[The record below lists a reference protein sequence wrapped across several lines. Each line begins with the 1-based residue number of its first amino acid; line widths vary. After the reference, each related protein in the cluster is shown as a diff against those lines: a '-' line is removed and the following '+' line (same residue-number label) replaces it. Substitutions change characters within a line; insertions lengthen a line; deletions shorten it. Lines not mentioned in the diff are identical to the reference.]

1 MAIRK
6 TVVID
11 VDADKAIKD
20 TEKLKDN
27 LKGIDKEADNVG
39 DGLDNAGKKGSKGV
53 RFIARAFK
61 LLGTAMKAAGIGL
74 IISLVAGLTT
84 AFSKNQRIMN
94 TVNSVFETAGILFSN
109 VTDAL
114 FNVYDSVSANSE
126 NFNGLKKVMLGLL
139 NLAVTPLKLQFYAI
153 KQAIQVGQLAWEK
166 SFFGGGDKDKIKE
179 LTNDIKE
186 TQKSIQET
194 ANKALQSGK
203 DIYNNFGDAV
213 GEITTIAEKAN
224 EELSKI
230 SIKSAYEQAKTNTE
244 LKNTAQLAVAQ
255 QQRLVEQYDRLAEK
269 ERQIRDDNSLSVQE
283 RTEANDKLL
292 QILDKQEK
300 AMLSG
305 ADAQIAAASAELAKN
320 RNIENQVALTDA
332 LANKEGIL
340 AQIEGFRSE
349 QIVNRIALKKEEIDL
364 DNTISDAEK
373 QRQLDKLDFEAEIA
387 ENELLKNEK
396 LQERLELENEILL
409 EDIERKREIY
419 AEGTQARIDAEQEY
433 LDASQ
438 ELAQKEISLNNK
450 IASDSLKIDKENN
463 EKKKKSAEALENAK
477 VNLATSG
484 LEILGQ
490 LAKSGSAI
498 AKGVAVSQ
506 ATISTYQGIN
516 KALAETTDVT
526 PTQSLRFA
534 NAAVVGIAGALNV
547 AKILSTN
554 ESGNTTA
561 APTTGGASQPSAPS
575 FNLVQGTGTNQIAE
589 SIGNQNR
596 PIQAYVVSG
605 SVTSAQELDR
615 NIIESSTI

>member
-1 MAIRK
+1 MVKK
-6 TVVID
+6 TVIID

-27 LKGIDKEADNVG
+27 LKGVDREAENVG
-39 DGLDNAGKKGSKGV
+39 DSLNETGAKGSKGV
-53 RFIARAFK
+53 GKISIAFK
-61 LLGTAMKAAGIGL
+61 GLATAMKAAGIGL
-74 IISLVAGLTT
+74 IISLVAGLTS
-84 AFSKNQRIMN
+84 AFSKNQRIMD
-94 TVNSVFETAGILFSN
+94 TVNSVFETAGILFAN

-114 FNVYDSVSANSE
+114 INVYDSVAESSE

-139 NLAVTPLKLQFYAI
+139 NLAITPLTLEFYAI
-153 KQAIQVGQLAWEK
+153 KGAIQVGQLAWEK
-166 SFFGGGDKDKIKE
+166 SFLGGNDKEKIKE
-179 LTNDIKE
+179 LTEDIKE
-186 TQKSIQET
+186 TQKSIEET

-203 DIYNNFGDAV
+203 DIFSNFGDAV
-213 GEITTIAEKAN
+213 GEITTIAGKAN

-230 SIKSAYEQAKTNTE
+230 SIKSAYEQAKTNIE
-244 LKNTAQLAVAQ
+244 LQNTAQLAVAQ

-269 ERQIRDDNSLSVQE
+269 ERQVRDDNSLSVKE
-283 RTEANDKLL
+283 RTEANDNLL
-292 QILDKQEK
+292 KILEKQEK
-300 AMLSG
+300 AMLAG
-305 ADAQIAAASAELAKN
+305 ADAQIASASAELAKN
-320 RNIENQVALTDA
+320 KNIENQVALTDA

-373 QRQLDKLDFEAEIA
+373 QRLLDKLDFEAEIQA
-387 ENELLKNEK
+387 TEESKNIK
-396 LQERLELENEILL
+396 LQERLKLENEILL

-419 AEGTQARIDAEQEY
+419 AEGTQARVDAEQEY
-433 LDASQ
+433 LDAKQ
-438 ELAQKEISLNNK
+438 ELAQKQILLDNK
-450 IASDSLKIDKENN
+450 VAENSLKVEKENN
-463 EKKKKSAEALENAK
+463 DKKKQSAQALEDAK

-506 ATISTYQGIN
+506 AVISTYQGIN
-516 KALAETTDVT
+516 KALAETTDPT

-534 NAAVVGIAGALNV
+534 NAAAVGIAGALNV

-554 ESGNTTA
+554 ESSNTA
-561 APTTGGASQPSAPS
+561 AAPQTGGASQPSAPS